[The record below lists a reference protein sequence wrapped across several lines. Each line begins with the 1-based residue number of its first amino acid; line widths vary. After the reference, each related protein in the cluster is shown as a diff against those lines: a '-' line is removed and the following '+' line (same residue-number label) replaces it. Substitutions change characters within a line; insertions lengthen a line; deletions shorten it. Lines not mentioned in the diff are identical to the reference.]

1 MGTLVERS
9 VIKSNQTKVPAMT
22 DSTSSFDFPSVGNKT
37 VTARFDG
44 GDITSNAG
52 VLLLSAAD
60 EKIGLTS
67 AIAAAIKDTRQA
79 SKVSHDLPTLIKER
93 ILAIACGYEDANDL
107 DGLRSDP
114 ALKVGCGRAPRSEA
128 DLASQPTISRLENSV
143 DKKDLIRMAIRLAER
158 VVAQLPA
165 NTKKVVL
172 DIDEMEDPCHGQ
184 QEFEIFNAHYD
195 SHCYLPLLLFVT
207 DETGRQRMM
216 AVVLRSGKSGCRGV
230 RAVLKRAVRLLRAR
244 FPKIYIELRADG
256 GYGND
261 QVLRC
266 CDKLDIKHTLGLPG
280 NKRLHRL
287 SIATQMDVCI
297 KYSQTKYQVDR
308 PACREFGVIDY
319 RAASWDKSRKV
330 IVKAEITES
339 AFGDVKLNPRF
350 VVTNCDF
357 ANPEAGYA
365 HYCGRGDIENRIKEF
380 NLALAGG
387 RTSCHRFLANQFRV
401 LMHAGAC
408 VLMGVIQE
416 AAKATNLAK
425 AQVGTLRLRLLKIGA
440 RIIETVRRVW
450 IHMSSSCPGQE
461 DWDKVYQVLTG

>member
-1 MGTLVERS
+1 
-9 VIKSNQTKVPAMT
+9 MT
-22 DSTSSFDFPSVGNKT
+22 DSISSFDFPSVASKT

-52 VLLLSAAD
+52 VLLVAAAD
-60 EKIGLTS
+60 DKIGLTS
-67 AIAAAIKDTRQA
+67 AMAAAIKDKRQS
-79 SKVSHDLPTLIKER
+79 SKISHDLPTLIKER

-107 DGLRSDP
+107 DCLRSDP

-128 DLASQPTISRLENSV
+128 DLASQPTISRLENAVS
-143 DKKDLIRMAIRLAER
+143 KKDLIMMATRIAER
-158 VVAQLPA
+158 VVEQLPA
-165 NTKKVVL
+165 GTKSVVL

-216 AVVLRSGKSGCRGV
+216 AVVLRPGKSGCTGV
-230 RAVLKRAVRLLRAR
+230 RGLVKRAVGLLRAR
-244 FPKIYIELRADG
+244 FPDLRIELRADA

-261 QVLRC
+261 KVLRC
-266 CDKLDIKHTLGLPG
+266 CDKLDIKYTLGLAG
-280 NKRLHRL
+280 NNRLHHL
-287 SIATQMDVCI
+287 STAIQMDVCV
-297 KYSQTKYQVDR
+297 KYSQLKYQPDHPV
-308 PACREFGVIDY
+308 CREFGTITY
-319 RAASWDKSRKV
+319 RADTWDKSRTV

-339 AFGDVKLNPRF
+339 AFGSPKLNPRF

-357 ANPEAGYA
+357 ASPEGGYA
-365 HYCGRGDIENRIKEF
+365 HYCGRGDIEHRIKEF
-380 NLALAGG
+380 NLELSGG
-387 RTSCHRFLANQFRV
+387 RTSCHRFLANQYRV

-408 VLMGVIQE
+408 VLMSVIQE
-416 AAKATNLAK
+416 AAKTTNLAK

-440 RIIETVRRVW
+440 RIIESVRRVW

-461 DWDKVYQVLTG
+461 DWRKVYQALTG

>member
-1 MGTLVERS
+1 M
-9 VIKSNQTKVPAMT
+9 I
-22 DSTSSFDFPSVGNKT
+22 DSISSFDFPSVASKT

-52 VLLLSAAD
+52 VLLVSAAD
-60 EKIGLTS
+60 DKIGLTS
-67 AIAAAIKDTRQA
+67 AIASAIKDKRQS
-79 SKVSHDLPTLIKER
+79 SKISHDLTTLVKER
-93 ILAIACGYEDANDL
+93 ILAIACGHEDANDL
-107 DGLRSDP
+107 DCLRSDP
-114 ALKVGCGRAPRSEA
+114 ALKLGCGHAPRSGA
-128 DLASQPTISRLENSV
+128 DLASQPTVSRLENAV
-143 DKKDLIRMAIRLAER
+143 GKKDLLRMGISLAQR
-158 VVAQLPA
+158 VVAQLPD
-165 NTKKVVL
+165 NTRKVIL

-230 RAVLKRAVRLLRAR
+230 RGLLTRAVGLLRAR
-244 FPKIYIELRADG
+244 FPDIHIELRADA

-266 CDKLDIKHTLGLPG
+266 CDSLDIRYTLGLAG
-280 NKRLHRL
+280 NNRLHRL
-287 SIATQMDVCI
+287 SAAIQRDAYINYIDV
-297 KYSQTKYQVDR
+297 KDQPDHPV
-308 PACREFGVIDY
+308 CREYATIDY
-319 RAASWDKSRKV
+319 QADSWDKSRKV
-330 IVKAEITES
+330 IVKAEVTES
-339 AFGDVKLNPRF
+339 VPGHAKLNPRF

-357 ANPEAGYA
+357 ASSEACYA

-380 NLALAGG
+380 NLDLSGG

-408 VLMGVIQE
+408 VLMSVIKD
-416 AAKATNLAK
+416 AAQSTDLAK
-425 AQVGTLRLRLLKIGA
+425 AQVRTLRLCLLKIGA
-440 RIIETVRRVW
+440 RIVESVRRVW

-461 DWDKVYQVLTG
+461 VWGKVYQALTG